1 MIDSFLPC
9 TAGEAASV
17 NAIVLS
23 GSMVESRSPI
33 IEKLGEL
40 VELTFGEAV

>member
-1 MIDSFLPC
+1 MINSFLPG

-23 GSMVESRSPI
+23 GSMVESSSPI

>member
-1 MIDSFLPC
+1 
-9 TAGEAASV
+9 
-17 NAIVLS
+17 
-23 GSMVESRSPI
+23 MVESRSPI

>member
-1 MIDSFLPC
+1 MHGRQSRV
-9 TAGEAASV
+9 V
-17 NAIVLS
+17 NAIVMS

>member
-9 TAGEAASV
+9 MAGEAV
-17 NAIVLS
+17 LDAIVLS
-23 GSMVESRSPI
+23 GLMVESRSPI